1 MTRAILLNESDNV
14 ATLIDDGSSGDDCLL
29 QGEGSGSVKLGRDI
43 PFGHKVATADIGVGG
58 EVIKYGQVIG
68 LAMEAIP
75 TGQHA
80 HVHNIESRRGRGD
93 KSA

>member
-1 MTRAILLNESDNV
+1 MTRAIMLTGSDNV
-14 ATLIDDGSSGDDCLL
+14 ATLIDDGSSGDRCLL
-29 QGEGSGSVKLGRDI
+29 QGEGSGSVTLGRDI
-43 PFGHKVATADIGVGG
+43 PFGHKVAVADIGVGD

-68 LAMEAIP
+68 LATEAIP

-93 KSA
+93 KPA